1 MAFARALG
9 GVRVSVEHG
18 LAATL
23 PAALKAAPVPGMPR
37 ISVSTLIPPSAV
49 GPAPASVWTA
59 TGLERQVFLDRSG
72 RRRRSFGALGALG
85 ALLAAVWLTALMTGS
100 VGFSNLPALPS
111 VTATVTVTHATP
123 ATYHARIAVR
133 GTHVAGRKAHVAVR
147 ETHRHT
153 FKVAD
158 VEQAAAAKELASGAF
173 GRLAR
178 QIQLD

>member
-1 MAFARALG
+1 
-9 GVRVSVEHG
+9 
-18 LAATL
+18 
-23 PAALKAAPVPGMPR
+23 
-37 ISVSTLIPPSAV
+37 
-49 GPAPASVWTA
+49 
-59 TGLERQVFLDRSG
+59 
-72 RRRRSFGALGALG
+72 
-85 ALLAAVWLTALMTGS
+85 
-100 VGFSNLPALPS
+100 